1 VHKRLVV
8 GSDGKLCRA
17 GWWGGVGGLG
27 DGVRDWGGRVMA
39 CCGGGGGVEGEGWKG
54 GRWKVER
61 VERRRAR
68 CGSNTGWRSTTGF
81 RILI

>member
-1 VHKRLVV
+1 MV
-8 GSDGKLCRA
+8 
-17 GWWGGVGGLG
+17 GVGVGLRG
-27 DGVRDWGGRVMA
+27 
-39 CCGGGGGVEGEGWKG
+39 KG